1 MLNRTQKT
9 LKTIKRLLL
18 RQQKEIEKNLKEVE
32 KDDPVKDDIPESTEP
47 GTASWIAEAHSRTIA
62 IGGELKTVAINI
74 KKALQ
79 NIRKGTYGKCE
90 RCGGVIEEARLKAI
104 PTTTFCLSCSKKLK
118 K

>member
-62 IGGELKTVAINI
+62 IGGELKTVALNVR
-74 KKALQ
+74 KALYR
-79 NIRKGTYGKCE
+79 IKKGTYGKCE
-90 RCGGVIEEARLKAI
+90 KCGKQIEEGRLKAI
-104 PTTTFCLSCSKKLK
+104 PTATLCLACSKKARK
-118 K
+118 